1 MMSRMTNKLEAKTGL
16 TIPSRGRRY
25 LADVSGDETMLG
37 GQDSEVEQFLLTLAA
52 LQRLMSLEQQLLVG
66 IIPGKWQKRIL
77 EMITRDSMELVVKE
91 GEMIIARVR
100 KSITGC
106 DFTAC
111 LTQFHILRQ
120 LSVLRPSFDKTLEH
134 CDTSIKT
141 KYNTLINEFQNSGTL
156 AVDGFMDAIR
166 FDGTTKEKM
175 PKDGTVFELT
185 SNILMY
191 LEQFVDYIDILADI
205 LGQQA
210 AYNQEILKLRRNI
223 LPKDRPQALL
233 GLYTKKVL
241 VQLNSTLVN
250 KGNVYSDPYLRAV
263 FLLNNNMYV
272 LRAIAKSGLL
282 DVVSLAAPDC
292 QANYQEMI
300 TEQKRIYSQSW
311 EKVSLMLNMILVI
324 LFCVRCCTTSGTL
337 MTFPQ

>member
-1 MMSRMTNKLEAKTGL
+1 MSRMTNKLEAKTGL

-25 LADVSGDETMLG
+25 LADVSGDEAMLG

-66 IIPGKWQKRIL
+66 IIPAKWQKRIL

-191 LEQFVDYIDILADI
+191 LEQFVDYIDILAEI

-223 LPKDRPQALL
+223 LHKDRPQALL